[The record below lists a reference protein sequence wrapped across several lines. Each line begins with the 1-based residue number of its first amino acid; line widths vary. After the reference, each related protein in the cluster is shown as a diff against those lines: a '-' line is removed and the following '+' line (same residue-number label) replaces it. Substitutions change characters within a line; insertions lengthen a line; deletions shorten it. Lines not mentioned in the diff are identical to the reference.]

1 MPKLLIVDDDEFIRN
16 GLKHLIDWDELGIEI
31 IGEAE
36 GGHEAY
42 RIFLESAPQ
51 IVLTDIRM
59 PDGDG
64 LELISRIREKG
75 WKTHIIILSGYDD
88 FSFVRQAMRYQVE
101 DYLLKPVDANELNE
115 IAKNCC
121 EELEKDWMSEQIQRE
136 SFQLLRNNVFIRW
149 VENRIEFDLLR
160 EKLNFLDVR
169 IGHNRLY
176 QAAVIAWKDMKDTN
190 LTEAECNFRSFA
202 ILNSMEEILTQDQ
215 RGVAFLNQD
224 KFIVCIMI
232 GEKQDPR
239 QFAINNLE
247 WMKKTSESY
256 AAILKTPWFCAM
268 GMPVQQSNSLHA
280 SYRDALRLLDIIEWS
295 GAVKCTDRDEVTNH
309 IEKPIPDIINREK
322 IVPSIIAGHREQWS
336 ELLNHSFQWALTQ
349 PEHLTAAKYVAAEW
363 LAIVKEAVRQI
374 RTGLDQ
380 KFLGNLILSNLFNIA
395 TVSLI
400 EQKVYDIIVEL
411 EQIIQQ
417 NKTRKKNTIIVEIE
431 KYLQE
436 NYYQELSLQILAG
449 KFHVSNIYLGRL
461 FKAETGEYFSDY
473 LNRLRIEEAKCLL
486 KDSHLK
492 TTEIAIQVGFLDPN
506 YFYRKFKQTVGI
518 SPTEFKNSEASYF

>member
-42 RIFLESAPQ
+42 RIFLESTPQ

-75 WKTHIIILSGYDD
+75 WNTHIIVLSGYDD

-101 DYLLKPVDANELNE
+101 DYLLKPVDANELIE
-115 IAKNCC
+115 IAKSCC

-149 VENRIEFDLLR
+149 VENRIDFDLLR
-160 EKLNFLDVR
+160 EKLDFLDVR

-176 QAAVIAWKDMKDTN
+176 QVAVIAWKDMKETH

-202 ILNSMEEILTQDQ
+202 ILNSMEEIITKEQ

-224 KFIVCIMI
+224 QYIVCIMI

-247 WMKKTSESY
+247 WMKRTSESY
-256 AAILKTPWFCAM
+256 AAILKTPWFCTM
-268 GMPVQQSNSLHA
+268 GMPVQQSNSLHT

-295 GAVKCTDRDEVTNH
+295 GDVKCIDRDEATLH
-309 IEKPIPDIINREK
+309 IAKPIPDIANREK
-322 IVPSIIAGHREQWS
+322 IVPSIIAGHRDLWS
-336 ELLNHSFQWALTQ
+336 ELLNQSFQWAISH
-349 PEHLTAAKYVAAEW
+349 PEPLTAAKYVAAEW
-363 LAIVKEAVRQI
+363 LAIVKETIRQI
-374 RTGLDQ
+374 KTGLDHP
-380 KFLGNLILSNLFNIA
+380 FSGNLIISDLFDIA
-395 TVSLI
+395 TVSMI
-400 EQKVYDIIVEL
+400 RQKVYDTVLEL

-417 NKTRKKNTIIVEIE
+417 NKTRRKNIIIEEVE

-436 NYYQELSLQILAG
+436 HYDQELSLQILAE
-449 KFHVSNIYLGRL
+449 KFHVSSIYLGRL
-461 FKAETGEYFSDY
+461 FKSETGEYFSDY
-473 LNRLRIEEAKCLL
+473 LNRLRIEEAKRLL
-486 KDSHLK
+486 HDSYLK

-518 SPTEFKNSEASYF
+518 SPTEFRNSAETYI